1 MHRVM
6 RDSPYQAAAL
16 LPDTESL
23 PPGGIGGRLS
33 KGHIDYA
40 PFAATLDCLPQAM
53 QARSVC
59 IVSYRAAL
67 HRQEKTWQYASLR
80 LLAYRESLF
89 VHGHMVTDD
98 GPVERLFDDTTLL
111 ALHRITAS
119 RVTGRSSAAL
129 PDIPAPSGEGLGI
142 MEMEEEPFEVSLRF
156 APEAATYAAE
166 RRWNRSQR
174 CEMHDDGSVTLPI
187 KAHNEAECLSW
198 VLGFADRA
206 QVLAPDWLRREIKKT
221 VYAMAACTT
230 RRTNRQTRPK
240 AAARLPRPAPCGCGS
255 NPRCRTCV
263 HPYRMFLYQVLR
275 PGHPVRIHA
284 GSSQSVLYFAPA
296 PEGLLG
302 YPCSALP

>member
-6 RDSPYQAAAL
+6 RDSPYLAAAR

-33 KGHIDYA
+33 KGHIDYD
-40 PFAATLDCLPQAM
+40 PFAATLDCLTQAM

-59 IVSYRAAL
+59 TVSYRAAL

-89 VHGHMVTDD
+89 VQGHMVTDD

-129 PDIPAPSGEGLGI
+129 PDIPAPSGEGMGTR
-142 MEMEEEPFEVSLRF
+142 EMEEEPFEVSVHF
-156 APEAATYAAE
+156 APKAATYAAE
-166 RRWNRSQR
+166 RRWIRDQR
-174 CEMHDDGSVTLPI
+174 CEMRDDGSVTLPI
-187 KAHNEAECLSW
+187 KAHNEAECLSR

-206 QVLAPDWLRREIKKT
+206 QALAPDWLRREIKKT
-221 VYAMAACTT
+221 VYAMARLYHTPRKPADTAESGGS
-230 RRTNRQTRPK
+230 P
-240 AAARLPRPAPCGCGS
+240 AAACPLRLR
-255 NPRCRTCV
+255 
-263 HPYRMFLYQVLR
+263 
-275 PGHPVRIHA
+275 
-284 GSSQSVLYFAPA
+284 
-296 PEGLLG
+296 E
-302 YPCSALP
+302 